1 MTDNIQKLT
10 SAEAQQKA
18 DECQAL
24 AKEARK
30 FEHRAMFERMAE
42 TWQQIRR
49 SLESSDPPRFSR
61 H

>member
-1 MTDNIQKLT
+1 MTQNIQRLT

-18 DECQAL
+18 DECHAL

-30 FEHRAMFERMAE
+30 SEHRTMLERMAE

-49 SLESSDPPRFSR
+49 SLESSHPPQFTRY
-61 H
+61 